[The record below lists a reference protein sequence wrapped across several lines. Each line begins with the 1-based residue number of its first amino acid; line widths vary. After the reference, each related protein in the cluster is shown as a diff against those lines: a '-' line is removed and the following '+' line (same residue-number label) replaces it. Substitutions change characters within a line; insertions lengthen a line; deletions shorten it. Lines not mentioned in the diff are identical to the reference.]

1 MSESVPLN
9 QDAILV
15 LIINKI
21 CIGGIKPEVD
31 TRYAHTVINILD
43 PLRVSRSVHIRRVDD
58 ELVGLQ
64 IQGARDVLELILDG
78 SLEDLVFAD
87 KSIGDGILV
96 RDYLFESLSHLSA
109 EDGFPDI
116 RIIDSVFRVARLM
129 LELLECSNDVFC
141 LVISG
146 SVGVKDK
153 LGANYRYGLL
163 LLNLHHFLL
172 NLLET
177 APRAWLVRC
186 L

>member
-1 MSESVPLN
+1 M
-9 QDAILV
+9 
-15 LIINKI
+15 
-21 CIGGIKPEVD
+21 
-31 TRYAHTVINILD
+31 
-43 PLRVSRSVHIRRVDD
+43 
-58 ELVGLQ
+58 
-64 IQGARDVLELILDG
+64 DG

-116 RIIDSVFRVARLM
+116 RIIDSEFRVARLM
-129 LELLECSNDVFC
+129 LELLESSYNVFG
-141 LVISG
+141 LIISG

-153 LGANYRYGLL
+153 LGTNYRYGLL
-163 LLNLHHFLL
+163 LLDLHHFLL